1 MDNKMPIISYTFAA
15 MSGICFVG
23 GLIILSREGR
33 KTTCTDS
40 RRSCLC

>member
-33 KTTCTDS
+33 KTACTNL
-40 RRSCLC
+40 RSYCP